1 TPRIA
6 HLAIPVSGKLVR
18 GMRGIA
24 KGQRPK
30 ALIASTP
37 KRALRITSKGI
48 FVGEGGRLNLMYA
61 FKTSVTQPEDVHF
74 EEDFQRVMVL
84 KMSSELPK
92 AVAFAMRT
100 AR

>member
-1 TPRIA
+1 
-6 HLAIPVSGKLVR
+6 
-18 GMRGIA
+18 
-24 KGQRPK
+24 
-30 ALIASTP
+30 
-37 KRALRITSKGI
+37 
-48 FVGEGGRLNLMYA
+48 MYA

-74 EEDFQRVMVL
+74 EEDFQRVMVI